1 MGPFRWGDDWMQG
14 VRRFG
19 NGRLS
24 AAVILLAVIL
34 SLPPVAWGDAPQVQ
48 EIKGRLEL
56 QEYLIYELP
65 NLKLGDRLSL
75 YLKGTSDTLDP
86 FAAIL
91 KPGVGLTTLQQQ
103 YLPELERNWYLYQA
117 VPEALAALNN
127 KFFSVWDDNS
137 GPQHSARLTF
147 TAPSPSGL
155 QRLLVCSTPWRATF
169 GDFHLLL
176 GLNAKEPLTDQ
187 TRPTGLP
194 LANHSKTVWQAAHRV
209 DEIEGQLTS
218 EQQFRSVGLNRIYAG
233 ETLYVY
239 LEVTS
244 GSLPTVVL
252 QDYSGIPLA
261 SAQASGQNKVLVLK
275 YTFTETDNNP
285 RLRVFFPYKP
295 GKNPTCSY
303 HLVVGLNTPL
313 VLIGK
318 AAKQGSPIIQH
329 PIPVE
334 VGLKMEQISSVNQQE
349 ENFGVVASLK
359 LVWRDPNLGFN
370 PEECN
375 CFVKTFS
382 GDAFQQFVADKG
394 LRWPEFAIFNQQGN
408 RWSQNRLVLVWPDG
422 WCIYF
427 ERFSATLQAPDF
439 DFRKFPFDR
448 QDFYIRIDSLRPN
461 WIFVFQ
467 DLPNFS
473 ELGKQLGEEEWVV
486 TGFNTK
492 ISTQTQTT
500 DLASSRFSFHF
511 QARRHLTF
519 YIFRIFLPILIILLV
534 SWFTFFLKD
543 YSKRVDVA
551 AGNLLLFIAFNFAI
565 AGLLPR
571 LGYLTFLDLVLI
583 ITFIITSFI
592 LLLAVVLK
600 RLEMEGKM
608 AFVHRADA
616 LVITFYPLAYITA
629 IFILVYLVLWGA
641 PQH

>member
-1 MGPFRWGDDWMQG
+1 MGPFLSGDGWIRG
-14 VRRFG
+14 LIRFG
-19 NGRLS
+19 PGRL
-24 AAVILLAVIL
+24 AVVVILLAVTL
-34 SLPPVAWGDAPQVQ
+34 SLPPAAWADSPQAQ

-56 QEYLIYELP
+56 QEYLVYELP
-65 NLKLGDRLSL
+65 NLKSGDNLSI

-91 KPGVGLTTLQQQ
+91 KPGVDLTTLQQK
-103 YLPELERNWYLYQA
+103 YLPELKRNWYLYQA
-117 VPEALAALNN
+117 APEALAELND
-127 KFFSVWDDNS
+127 KFFSAWDDNS
-137 GPQHSARLTF
+137 GPQHSARFTF
-147 TAPSPSGL
+147 TVPSPSGL
-155 QRLLVCSTPWRATF
+155 YRLLVCSTPWRATF
-169 GDFHLLL
+169 GDFRLLL

-187 TRPTGLP
+187 TRPTGLL
-194 LANHSKTVWQAAHRV
+194 LANHSETVWQAAHRV
-209 DEIEGQLTS
+209 DEIEGQLTP

-233 ETLYVY
+233 ETLYVH

-244 GSLPTVVL
+244 GSPPTVVL

-261 SAQASGQNKVLVLK
+261 SAQAGKKNNVLVLA

-295 GKNPTCSY
+295 GETPISTY
-303 HLVVGLNTPL
+303 RLLVGLNTPQ
-313 VLIGK
+313 VLTGK
-318 AAKQGSPIIQH
+318 AAKRGSPIIQH

-334 VGLKMEQISSVNQQE
+334 IGLKMEQISNVNQQE

-370 PEECN
+370 PEECH
-375 CFVKTFS
+375 CSIKTFS

-408 RWSQNRLVLVWPDG
+408 RWAQNRLVMVWPDG

-439 DFRKFPFDR
+439 DFHRFPFDR

-461 WIFVFQ
+461 WIFVFEY
-467 DLPNFS
+467 LPGFN

-486 TGFNTK
+486 TGFDTQF
-492 ISTQTQTT
+492 STQTATT
-500 DLASSRFSFHF
+500 DLSSSRFSCHF

-565 AGLLPR
+565 AGLLPH

-583 ITFIITSFI
+583 ITFVITSFI

-600 RLEMEGKM
+600 RLEMEGKKE
-608 AFVHRADA
+608 FVRRVDA
-616 LVITFYPLAYITA
+616 LVIPFYPLAYIVA
-629 IFILVYLVLWGA
+629 IIIIIYLVV
-641 PQH
+641 

>member
-1 MGPFRWGDDWMQG
+1 VD
-14 VRRFG
+14 
-19 NGRLS
+19 
-24 AAVILLAVIL
+24 
-34 SLPPVAWGDAPQVQ
+34 
-48 EIKGRLEL
+48 
-56 QEYLIYELP
+56 
-65 NLKLGDRLSL
+65 
-75 YLKGTSDTLDP
+75 
-86 FAAIL
+86 
-91 KPGVGLTTLQQQ
+91 LTTLQQQ
-103 YLPELERNWYLYQA
+103 YLPELERNWYLYQTA
-117 VPEALAALNN
+117 PEALAELNN

-147 TAPSPSGL
+147 TVPSPPGL
-155 QRLLVCSTPWRATF
+155 CHLLVCSTPWRATF
-169 GDFHLLL
+169 GNFRLLL

-187 TRPTGLP
+187 TRPTGLS
-194 LANHSKTVWQAAHRV
+194 LANHGKTVWQAAHRV
-209 DEIEGQLTS
+209 DEIEGQLTP
-218 EQQFRSVGLNRIYAG
+218 EQQFRSVELNRIYAG
-233 ETLYVY
+233 ETLYVH

-261 SAQASGQNKVLVLK
+261 SAKAGGQRNMLILT
-275 YTFTETDNNP
+275 YPFTETDNNP

-295 GKNPTCSY
+295 GETPISTY
-303 HLVVGLNTPL
+303 RLLVGLNTPQ
-313 VLIGK
+313 VLTGK

-334 VGLKMEQISSVNQQE
+334 VGLKMEQISNVSQQE

-359 LVWRDPNLGFN
+359 LVWRDPKLGFN
-370 PEECN
+370 PEECQ

-382 GDAFQQFVADKG
+382 GDAFQRFVADKG
-394 LRWPEFAIFNQQGN
+394 LRWPEFAVFNQQGN

-467 DLPNFS
+467 DLPGFS
-473 ELGKQLGEEEWVV
+473 DLGKQLGEEEWVV
-486 TGFNTK
+486 TGFDTQF
-492 ISTQTQTT
+492 STQTQTT
-500 DLASSRFSFHF
+500 DLSSSRFSFHF

-600 RLEMEGKM
+600 RMEMEGKI
-608 AFVHRADA
+608 AFVQRVDA
-616 LVITFYPLAYITA
+616 VVITFYPLAYIAA
-629 IFILVYLVLWGA
+629 IIILIYLVLGST